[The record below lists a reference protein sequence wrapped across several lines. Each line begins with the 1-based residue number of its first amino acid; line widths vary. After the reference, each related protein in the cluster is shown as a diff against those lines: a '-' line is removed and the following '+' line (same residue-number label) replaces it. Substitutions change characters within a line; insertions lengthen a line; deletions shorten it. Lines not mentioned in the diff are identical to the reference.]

1 MWREVLRVINE
12 GTIEGLTQAA
22 VPPKHDAMFLQE
34 LRHAN
39 EVFAAFKVHAMGEEM
54 AAKLFDQQGNLKS
67 FDKWVNDVA
76 GISSHQ
82 VGSWLR
88 TEYDTAVIRAHAAA
102 DWKVFERNRDIF
114 PNLRWMPTTSPNPE
128 GSHRQYWQSGLT
140 LPIDDPFWNSHH
152 PGDRWNCKCSLE
164 ATDEPVVRPADMETT
179 TPQKGLENNPGKD
192 GHIFNDTHPYFPEKC
207 SHCFAKKGGFKNKL
221 KDFFLNANQQKDCHN
236 CKFIDSKMKKSVE
249 AIKNAQDVAP
259 PNVATYIS
267 THNGNVL
274 QSPYHGE
281 NEVKENKRLAD
292 FIVDKIGG
300 KVYLLPR
307 LDPQN
312 PVQSALR
319 ATLLPAD
326 VFVNKNPDFLIGGKL
341 FDGKSMM
348 NVVRTSNKKKHHNDI
363 LNRIKSAKQQADNVV
378 LEIPTFITRRTIA
391 QTINGYLSQSS
402 TKRVII
408 VKHGNKCY
416 VYK

>member
-1 MWREVLRVINE
+1 MWREVLHVINE
-12 GTIEGLTQAA
+12 GTVEGLTQAA

-102 DWKVFERNRDIF
+102 DWKEFERNRDIF

-192 GHIFNDTHPYFPEKC
+192 GHIFNDTHPYFPSGCGKC
-207 SHCFAKKGGFKNKL
+207 PFNKGFKNKMQTFFTNEKKHCMNCSKINQKIDESANSYR
-221 KDFFLNANQQKDCHN
+221 KDEEYGIRLLISNHADPSDLDDNIAVAKSLLSSFK
-236 CKFIDSKMKKSVE
+236 KMK
-249 AIKNAQDVAP
+249 IKIREHVMIKDVKNPEFEIDGLIADNKKIMSEKGVASGFKKAKKQGCKVVIIDLDASMKRL
-259 PNVATYIS
+259 NVNRLS
-267 THNGNVL
+267 THIFWRN
-274 QSPYHGE
+274 Q
-281 NEVKENKRLAD
+281 D
-292 FIVDKIGG
+292 FEDGTIEKC
-300 KVYLLPR
+300 
-307 LDPQN
+307 
-312 PVQSALR
+312 
-319 ATLLPAD
+319 
-326 VFVNKNPDFLIGGKL
+326 FVAF
-341 FDGKSMM
+341 
-348 NVVRTSNKKKHHNDI
+348 NKKAI
-363 LNRIKSAKQQADNVV
+363 LLDKSDVVEKAKIAEK
-378 LEIPTFITRRTIA
+378 LEKLK
-391 QTINGYLSQSS
+391 Q
-402 TKRVII
+402 
-408 VKHGNKCY
+408 
-416 VYK
+416 